1 MPLSRTPI
9 LITGGAGFIGSC
21 FPHRAVATGAWVVV
35 LDLFTYAGRRASL
48 PPTETTSKLAMV
60 PADVCDPA
68 QVRALF
74 QRTRP
79 RAVVHNGAEPAFFAN
94 TIDTLTFAA

>member
-1 MPLSRTPI
+1 MSKSDPVE
-9 LITGGAGFIGSC
+9 GAVRDIRRKTRKQYSAEEKI
-21 FPHRAVATGAWVVV
+21 RIVVS
-35 LDLFTYAGRRASL
+35 GRRASL

>member
-35 LDLFTYAGRRASL
+35 LDLFTYA
-48 PPTETTSKLAMV
+48 V
-60 PADVCDPA
+60 PAHPSPSCRA
-68 QVRALF
+68 QWR
-74 QRTRP
+74 
-79 RAVVHNGAEPAFFAN
+79 
-94 TIDTLTFAA
+94 